1 MATEQQILAFL
12 QTPGLSDQQIATE
25 LQRIGATAQ
34 QVSNVTGVPVDLV
47 QSRIAAAMPAPA
59 PAAPTF
65 STAGETQLFNYLQT
79 PGLTD
84 AQIRAEVNRLGVNA
98 QQVSAMTGV
107 PVEQV
112 QSRLAAPTPTPV
124 PTPAPTRAPT
134 PVPTPAPTAAP
145 TNASVFENWLRSTPG
160 LTDAQILAE
169 MNRLGVSSQQV
180 AGITGMPLNQIQNR
194 VSSLLPFENATQG
207 FQQQFDNYT
216 SIPIGAQFNPA
227 VVGGTGSPYRQIM
240 NQMQPMGNPYAT
252 VRSGLA
258 MGGYDPTIYDP
269 NLFSNFVKERAD
281 KAAADAAATA
291 AQQTAMDYGGF
302 DGGLITKVMG
312 PKPPTPDDGTMFV
325 QKGEYIVKK
334 DAVNKYGKGLLDK
347 VNEGKIPASKMKSL
361 LG

>member
-112 QSRLAAPTPTPV
+112 QSRLATPV
-124 PTPAPTRAPT
+124 PTAAPTAAPT

-169 MNRLGVSSQQV
+169 MNRLGVNSQQV

-281 KAAADAAATA
+281 KAAADAAAAT

-347 VNEGKIPASKMKSL
+347 VNEGKIPAGKMKSL